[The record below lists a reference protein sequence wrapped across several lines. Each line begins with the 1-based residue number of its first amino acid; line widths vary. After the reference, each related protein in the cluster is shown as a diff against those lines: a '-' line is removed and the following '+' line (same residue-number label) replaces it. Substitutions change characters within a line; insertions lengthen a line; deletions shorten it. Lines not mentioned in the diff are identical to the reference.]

1 MYSQVLN
8 LENAKKDMFRDNQ
21 RTKNVPVMFFDVTVL
36 MERDQLYCWA
46 LSTDKEDK
54 VFLFKRLK
62 NLK

>member
-1 MYSQVLN
+1 MYFQVLN
-8 LENAKKDMFRDNQ
+8 LENAKKDMFRDKQ

-36 MERDQLYCWA
+36 MERDQLYYWI

-62 NLK
+62 TLK